1 MCGIVGYVGSQEAAP
16 LLVRGLRRLEYRG
29 YDSVGV
35 AIQSP
40 TTGLTIVKTPGRVDR
55 LQDLL
60 DRDCPSGAVGM
71 GHSRWA
77 THGPATVENAH
88 PHWGGDGEL
97 ALVHNGVIENHD
109 HLRRLLAAEGYSFR
123 SQTDTE
129 VLAHWIHWH
138 VAQASNV
145 GEVHAS
151 SESAEVARSRSRLDA
166 LRVALDH
173 VEGSYALVI
182 LFRDQPDSLVVAR
195 QGSPLVIGAADDG
208 HMIGSDPHAIAFH
221 VKRLLRLNDR
231 ELAVV
236 RADSIQLIGA
246 DAVEAINRME
256 PCAEQVEPKEES
268 EEEYPHHTLR
278 EIHQQPR
285 TLPRVLAAREPVTR
299 GAVSGL
305 LLNPPSRVLIAAC
318 GTSWHAGLYAK
329 YLLEDLAGIPVD
341 VEYASEY
348 RYRVTPRRDGTLMIV
363 VSQSGETAD
372 TVAALRHFRASK
384 QPSLAICNVPTST
397 LAQEADS
404 FWPLQA
410 GREQG
415 VAATKSY
422 LHQCAVFARLALE
435 WGKRT
440 TALNGHALLLE
451 QDLSLLPLLL
461 NQVLDQQPRI
471 RSLAE
476 KASDASRYLF
486 VGRRYDYPTALE
498 GALKLKEIAYV
509 SAEGF
514 AAGELK
520 HGPLALVDERSWT
533 IALATPGHTYDKM
546 LSNLQEIRARKGKV
560 IAVCAAGDER
570 VAEAADERIE
580 VPVVDERLQPL
591 VNIVPLQLLA
601 YHIAAERGC
610 DIDRPR
616 NLAKSVTV
624 E

>member
-1 MCGIVGYVGSQEAAP
+1 MCGIVGYVGSKEAAP

-35 AIQSP
+35 ALQSASSGM
-40 TTGLTIVKTPGRVDR
+40 TVVKTPGRVDR

-60 DRDCPSGAVGM
+60 DRDCPQANIGM

-109 HLRRLLAAEGYSFR
+109 HLRRLLSSEGYSFR

-138 VAQASNV
+138 LALASRA
-145 GEVHAS
+145 EEEHAS
-151 SESAEVARSRSRLDA
+151 PEAAEVARCRSRLDA
-166 LRVALDH
+166 IRSALDH

-182 LFRDQPDSLVVAR
+182 MFRDQPDSLVVTR
-195 QGSPLVIGAADDG
+195 LGSPLVIGASADG
-208 HMIGSDPHAIAFH
+208 HMIGSDPHAISFH
-221 VKRLLRLNDR
+221 VDRALRLNDR

-246 DAVEAINRME
+246 EVTEATHRME
-256 PCAEQVEPKEES
+256 PCVELQESLEEVQD
-268 EEEYPHHTLR
+268 EYPHHTLR
-278 EIHQQPR
+278 EIYQQPR

-305 LLNPPSRVLIAAC
+305 LLNPPSRILIAAC

-348 RYRVTPRRDGTLMIV
+348 RYRVSPRRDGTLMIV

-372 TVAALRHFRASK
+372 TVAALRHFRTSR
-384 QPSLAICNVPTST
+384 QPTLAICNIPTST
-397 LAQEADS
+397 LAMEADA

-451 QDLSLLPLLL
+451 QDLASLPLLL
-461 NQVLDQQPRI
+461 SQVLDQQAFI
-471 RSLAE
+471 QSLAE
-476 KASDASRYLF
+476 KAANASRYLF

-520 HGPLALVDERSWT
+520 HGPLALVDEQSWT
-533 IALATPGHTYDKM
+533 IAMATPGHTYDKM
-546 LSNLQEIRARKGKV
+546 LSNMQEIRARKGKI
-560 IAVCAAGDER
+560 IAVCAAGDQR
-570 VAEAADERIE
+570 VAEVADERIE

-591 VNIVPLQLLA
+591 LNIVPLQLLA